1 MTVTFHLKL
10 TNKLRMVILSY
21 ITDSLLLAM
30 RRFNLITFEMHGATP
45 TAVLHIAGHS
55 FYLSKVIDLFR

>member
-10 TNKLRMVILSY
+10 TVKLRMIILSY
-21 ITDSLLLAM
+21 ITDSLLLAT
-30 RRFNLITFEMHGATP
+30 RRLNLITFEMHGAVP

-55 FYLSKVIDLFR
+55 FLFV